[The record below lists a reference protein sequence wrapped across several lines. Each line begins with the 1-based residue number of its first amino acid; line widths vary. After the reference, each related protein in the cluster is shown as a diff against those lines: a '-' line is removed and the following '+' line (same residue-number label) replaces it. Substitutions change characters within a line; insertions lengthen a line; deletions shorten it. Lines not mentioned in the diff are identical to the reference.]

1 MGDWKEIEST
11 AYHESGHL
19 VAAVVLGLP
28 LCEGGM
34 RIDLR
39 GGGVSRYCIRLP
51 GDPSSTYEDTLQRQK
66 TIISLFSGQV
76 AQKKFLPYLDE
87 PSCWQED
94 NRLIEDLAREMA
106 AKSGDDIKAQMS
118 SAAEALIDEKW
129 PLVLGLASLLWNR
142 PETPMTEAEFAAGWS
157 RSPDRREKC
166 LLTSDVRN
174 YFLKNN
180 IECEVR

>member
-1 MGDWKEIEST
+1 MDDWKEIEST

-39 GGGVSRYCIRLP
+39 GRGVSRYCIKKP
-51 GDPSSTYEDTLQRQK
+51 GDPSSTCEDPLQRQK
-66 TIISLFSGQV
+66 TIISLFSGQI

-94 NRLIEDLAREMA
+94 NQLIEDLAREMA
-106 AKSGDDIKAQMS
+106 AKSSDDIKAQLS
-118 SAAEALIDEKW
+118 RAAEVLIREKW
-129 PLVLGLASLLWNR
+129 PLVAGLASLLWDR
-142 PETPMTEAEFAAGWS
+142 PKTPMTEAEFATGWS
-157 RSPDRREKC
+157 RSPDRREKF
-166 LLTSDVRN
+166 LSTSDVRG

-180 IECEVR
+180 IACEVR